1 MSLMEVVVILK
12 TLLEDVGLLMNLLED
27 VGLLMN
33 LLEDVGLLW
42 IPFILK
48 VWWERTRG
56 LMKIGERIGL
66 DLDGD
71 GQEPF
76 IHDLQVFLHL
86 AGCRSEGSSTPPKGN
101 TMGMGKGLGGLV
113 RVSG

>member
-1 MSLMEVVVILK
+1 MEVVVILK
-12 TLLEDVGLLMNLLED
+12 NLMEDVVILKTLMED

-56 LMKIGERIGL
+56 LRRME
-66 DLDGD
+66 
-71 GQEPF
+71 
-76 IHDLQVFLHL
+76 
-86 AGCRSEGSSTPPKGN
+86 
-101 TMGMGKGLGGLV
+101 KGLVWIWMEMARSPWPLHIWCCFTWPSDVQRGH
-113 RVSG
+113 

>member
-12 TLLEDVGLLMNLLED
+12 TLLED

-71 GQEPF
+71 GQEPLALA
-76 IHDLQVFLHL
+76 HLVLLHL
-86 AGCRSEGSSTPPKGN
+86 AE
-101 TMGMGKGLGGLV
+101 
-113 RVSG
+113 

>member
-1 MSLMEVVVILK
+1 MCLMEVVVILK
-12 TLLEDVGLLMNLLED
+12 NLMEDVVILKTLMDD
-27 VGLLMN
+27 VGILMN

-71 GQEPF
+71 LVDEGP
-76 IHDLQVFLHL
+76 LQASPQCGHL
-86 AGCRSEGSSTPPKGN
+86 
-101 TMGMGKGLGGLV
+101 
-113 RVSG
+113 